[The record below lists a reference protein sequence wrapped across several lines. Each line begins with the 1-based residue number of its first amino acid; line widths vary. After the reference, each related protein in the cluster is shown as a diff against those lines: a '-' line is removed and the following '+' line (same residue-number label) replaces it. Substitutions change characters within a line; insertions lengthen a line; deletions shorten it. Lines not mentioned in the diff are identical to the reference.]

1 MKRRQPDNV
10 KGYVCVANR
19 KLLSTSHGDSFGI
32 HGWLSPPK
40 PCTSL
45 VQSYPQLA
53 WWNGSLQRATNA
65 VRDQADRPNK
75 LRLNTFTH
83 LPTIVHGTRLFDVH
97 LSSFIPP
104 HYPHSF
110 LNVQRCSKHSNRIP
124 NMPWVMRHALRLW
137 RIPSRECQALQYAR
151 WVGASS
157 RRTSL
162 QSEWIR
168 QIWRNSGGQDIASE
182 LTWSIYIN
190 LQ

>member
-83 LPTIVHGTRLFDVH
+83 LPTIVHGTKLFDV
-97 LSSFIPP
+97 LWWSFIII
-104 HYPHSF
+104 YPTTLSTFLFKCSKMFKAFKPYSKHAMSHAACAEAVAHSF
-110 LNVQRCSKHSNRIP
+110 T
-124 NMPWVMRHALRLW
+124 WVPGTAVRTVSRSFLESHFAAIRMNPANLKEFW
-137 RIPSRECQALQYAR
+137 RAGYC
-151 WVGASS
+151 
-157 RRTSL
+157 
-162 QSEWIR
+162 
-168 QIWRNSGGQDIASE
+168 
-182 LTWSIYIN
+182 
-190 LQ
+190 

>member
-1 MKRRQPDNV
+1 MAR
-10 KGYVCVANR
+10 
-19 KLLSTSHGDSFGI
+19 S
-32 HGWLSPPK
+32 
-40 PCTSL
+40 SL
-45 VQSYPQLA
+45 M
-53 WWNGSLQRATNA
+53 
-65 VRDQADRPNK
+65 
-75 LRLNTFTH
+75 F
-83 LPTIVHGTRLFDVH
+83 FDDH

-157 RRTSL
+157 SRTSL

-182 LTWSIYIN
+182 LTWINMIN
-190 LQ
+190 LHQSTVNPTNHSDTKLESNTRQIRRAPLQVWRNPIQTWSGRCMSVAVKVSLNAHRKGGKSHGGIGRVLMSKQLCFSSSN